1 MTEQLHQR
9 FSTEEIKTFLEEYL
23 DEKSN
28 PSTPSHLRQ
37 EEKYSV
43 LTALSRIE

>member
-23 DEKSN
+23 NEKSK
-28 PSTPSHLRQ
+28 LDILDR
-37 EEKYSV
+37 V
-43 LTALSRIE
+43 LESPGSF